1 MPVHSARRAPGGPE
15 IVAGVATTGRI
26 GGAKATQ
33 GERAAQ
39 GSFILFCQTALRLV
53 PIVTSG
59 AGMEKFLHSVAFVF
73 MGLVVIA
80 GTVATV
86 WLA

>member
-1 MPVHSARRAPGGPE
+1 M
-15 IVAGVATTGRI
+15 
-26 GGAKATQ
+26 
-33 GERAAQ
+33 
-39 GSFILFCQTALRLV
+39 
-53 PIVTSG
+53 TSG
-59 AGMEKFLHSVAFVF
+59 AGMENFLHSVAFVF